1 MQLDSESSA
10 IESANDTKRM
20 RPSSTLGSSRSGW
33 APIVARI
40 VAGRARQASVPGV
53 SLWVVVY
60 AWIDQAFARAMSPSR
75 RLYADGFGD
84 RARLESLVDEV
95 RELGASPP
103 DAIDIRW
110 SRPRTRMGFAVSRGR
125 YRSPARFL
133 PPESVE
139 GVVERWLPNARAP
152 HCLILATTGEEGFAN
167 RRPLAMYLA
176 HKGIASVIVENPYYG
191 ARRPEGQIGAAV
203 RTVADQ
209 FAMNTATVKE
219 VRSLLAYF
227 AAHDLEVGATGF
239 SQGGMMAAFGA
250 ALSDFPVAVT
260 PRGAACRAESVF
272 TRAALATTM
281 RWDVLAAEAG
291 SREAAE
297 RYFAECLEPVRVDRL
312 PPPVAPHKAILVAS
326 RHDGFIP
333 PSEAEAL
340 HAAWPGSE
348 LRWVSAGH
356 VTGLVLRHP
365 THRRAILDAFA
376 RR

>member
-1 MQLDSESSA
+1 M
-10 IESANDTKRM
+10 
-20 RPSSTLGSSRSGW
+20 
-33 APIVARI
+33 
-40 VAGRARQASVPGV
+40 
-53 SLWVVVY
+53 VY
-60 AWIDQAFARAMSPSR
+60 ALIDQAFARATTPAR

-84 RARLESLVDEV
+84 RDRLDSLVCGV
-95 RELGASPP
+95 RELGAEPP
-103 DAIDIRW
+103 EPIELCW
-110 SRPRTRMGFAVSRGR
+110 SRPRSSLGISVSRG
-125 YRSPARFL
+125 YGESPAAAIL
-133 PPESVE
+133 PDESRDVLL
-139 GVVERWLPNARAP
+139 ERWLPRDDAP

-167 RRPLAMYLA
+167 RRLLALWLA
-176 HKGIASVIVENPYYG
+176 RKGIASVIVENPYYG
-191 ARRPEGQIGAAV
+191 ARRPKGQLGAAV

-209 FAMNTATVKE
+209 FAMNLATVME
-219 VRSLLAYF
+219 IRSLLFGFVAR
-227 AAHDLEVGATGF
+227 DLDVGATGF

-250 ALSDFPVAVT
+250 ALSAFPVAVT
-260 PRGAACRAESVF
+260 PRGAACRAKSVF

-312 PPPVAPHKAILVAS
+312 PPPVAPRKAILVAS

-333 PSEAEAL
+333 PAEAEAL

-348 LRWVSAGH
+348 LRWLSAGH

>member
-1 MQLDSESSA
+1 M
-10 IESANDTKRM
+10 
-20 RPSSTLGSSRSGW
+20 
-33 APIVARI
+33 
-40 VAGRARQASVPGV
+40 
-53 SLWVVVY
+53 VY
-60 AWIDQAFARAMSPSR
+60 ALIDQAFARAMTPSR

-84 RARLESLVDEV
+84 RDRLESLVQGV
-95 RELGASPP
+95 RELGADPP
-103 DAIDIRW
+103 DPIHIAW
-110 SRPRTRMGFAVSRGR
+110 SSPRTRLGVEVTRGT
-125 YRSPARFL
+125 YPSPACEVL
-133 PPESVE
+133 PPESQCAVL
-139 GVVERWLPNARAP
+139 ERWVPQPKAP
-152 HCLILATTGEEGFAN
+152 HCLILATTGEEGFGN
-167 RRPLAMYLA
+167 RRLLAMWLA
-176 HKGIASVIVENPYYG
+176 RKGIASVIVENPYYG
-191 ARRPEGQIGAAV
+191 ERRPRNQVGAAV

-209 FAMNTATVKE
+209 FAMNLATVIE
-219 VRSLLAYF
+219 VRSLLAHF
-227 AAHDLEVGATGF
+227 SEQGLEVGATGF

-281 RWDVLAAEAG
+281 RWDVLTDEAG
-291 SREAAE
+291 SRKAAE
-297 RYFAECLEPVRVDRL
+297 EYFAQCLEPVRVDRL
-312 PPPVAPHKAILVAS
+312 PPPKAPHQAILVAS

-348 LRWVSAGH
+348 LRWLSAGH